1 MGAQA
6 KEGGNSMLKIEA
18 MTQRYGDFCA
28 LRDVSFTIPDGSILG
43 LIGPNGAGKT
53 TLLNGITGMNP
64 ITSGQIELDGV
75 RIERMRRDEIA
86 KIGVSRTFQ
95 NLRLFRG
102 MTVLEHL
109 AVAQSCG
116 LKVVQQFWPD
126 RQRERELRDR
136 AFEILRFLGIDSF
149 ADSIAQELSYGD
161 CRRVEI
167 ARALASSPKLL
178 LLDEPGAGMNEEE
191 SAAMAEQILA
201 IRSKFSLSVMLI
213 EHDMSII
220 RRCCEKVVVLN
231 YGEKIAEGSF
241 LEIAANEE
249 VRKAYLG
256 EDDDAAGTA

>member
-1 MGAQA
+1 
-6 KEGGNSMLKIEA
+6 MLKIEG

-28 LRDVSFTIPDGSILG
+28 LRDVSFSVPDGSILG

-53 TLLNGITGMNP
+53 TLLNGITGLNP
-64 ITSGQIELDGV
+64 ITSGTVELDGV
-75 RIERMRRDEIA
+75 RIERLHRDEIA
-86 KIGVSRTFQ
+86 RMGVSRTFQ

-109 AVAQSCG
+109 TVAQSCN
-116 LKVVQQFWPD
+116 LKAAQQLFPD
-126 RQRERELRDR
+126 RQRESKLRDE
-136 AFEILRFLGIDSF
+136 AYEILTFLGIDSF
-149 ADSIAQELSYGD
+149 AQSIAQELSYGD

-201 IRSKFSLSVMLI
+201 IRSRFSVSIMLI

-241 LEIAANEE
+241 SEIAANEE